1 MINIGLKINT
11 WTIII
16 KAHQKAKKKKT
27 YRLERKLSEL
37 KCFNNEQLQTDT
49 GRNAMNGSRS

>member
-1 MINIGLKINT
+1 MINIGLKTNT

-16 KAHQKAKKKKT
+16 KAHQNSKKQKKT
-27 YRLERKLSEL
+27 YRLERKLSER

-49 GRNAMNGSRS
+49 MNGSRS